1 MMAMTN
7 IPTVFLV
14 EDEPD
19 HAQLIMG
26 VLQQEGHL
34 VNEIVWVKNGRQA
47 VDYVFQT
54 GMYAGHTIAPPGL
67 IVLDLKLPELDGFEV
82 LQRLKQ
88 DERTQ
93 TIPVVMLTT
102 SQNAD
107 DVERAL
113 RLGANDYIAKP
124 VIWAEFERKVREMG
138 KYWALVSDA
147 ALARQ
152 P

>member
-1 MMAMTN
+1 
-7 IPTVFLV
+7 
-14 EDEPD
+14 
-19 HAQLIMG
+19 
-26 VLQQEGHL
+26 
-34 VNEIVWVKNGRQA
+34 
-47 VDYVFQT
+47 
-54 GMYAGHTIAPPGL
+54 
-67 IVLDLKLPELDGFEV
+67 
-82 LQRLKQ
+82 
-88 DERTQ
+88 
-93 TIPVVMLTT
+93 VMLTT

>member
-54 GMYAGHTIAPPGL
+54 GMYAGQTIAPPG
-67 IVLDLKLPELDGFEV
+67 
-82 LQRLKQ
+82 
-88 DERTQ
+88 
-93 TIPVVMLTT
+93 
-102 SQNAD
+102 S
-107 DVERAL
+107 
-113 RLGANDYIAKP
+113 
-124 VIWAEFERKVREMG
+124 
-138 KYWALVSDA
+138 SC
-147 ALARQ
+147 
-152 P
+152 

>member
-1 MMAMTN
+1 M
-7 IPTVFLV
+7 
-14 EDEPD
+14 
-19 HAQLIMG
+19 
-26 VLQQEGHL
+26 
-34 VNEIVWVKNGRQA
+34 
-47 VDYVFQT
+47 
-54 GMYAGHTIAPPGL
+54 
-67 IVLDLKLPELDGFEV
+67 

-124 VIWAEFERKVREMG
+124 VVWAEFERKVREMG

>member
-54 GMYAGHTIAPPGL
+54 GTYAGQTLAHPGL
-67 IVLDLKLPELDGFEV
+67 ILLDLKLPELDGFEV
-82 LQRLKQ
+82 LQRLKG
-88 DERTQ
+88 DERTK

-138 KYWALVSDA
+138 KYWVLVSDA